1 MDDLDIVGL
10 GMATLDVLVRLK
22 DMPTWE
28 RGSRMSAFSFDG
40 GGPVATAMVAAA
52 RLGAKVG
59 FIGTAGNDESAD
71 IKIRSLTRYGVDVSH
86 LMRRP
91 TPEMQVVLVCVHEE
105 TGERVFSGLQRFWDW
120 SLRPEELDR
129 YYITSARFLHLD
141 GSHPEAAQQAAIWMH
156 KAGKLVMY
164 DGAKV
169 GTRARPPMGDLIQ
182 HVDIL
187 ICGSGFAQALT
198 GADGIWEAGR
208 AALKIGP
215 RIVVQTEGED
225 GAYTVTANDEFHTPA
240 FKVNVV
246 DTTGAG
252 DVFHGAYLV
261 GLLRGWDLRRTA
273 LFATAVAAI
282 KCGALGGRAGI
293 PSYDQAIAFLRERG
307 IEIES
312 P

>member
-1 MDDLDIVGL
+1 MGDLDIVGL

-59 FIGTAGNDESAD
+59 FVGTAGNDESAD
-71 IKIRSLTRYGVDVSH
+71 IKIRSLTRHGVDVSH

-129 YYITSARFLHLD
+129 DYITSAKFLHLD
-141 GSHPEAAQQAAIWMH
+141 GSHPEAARQAAIWMH
-156 KAGKLVMY
+156 EAGKLVMY

-169 GTRARPPMGDLIQ
+169 GTRARPAMGDLMR

-198 GADGIWEAGR
+198 GVEGIWEAGR
-208 AALKIGP
+208 AALKAGP
-215 RIVVQTEGED
+215 RVVVQTEGED
-225 GAYTVTANDEFHTPA
+225 GAYTVTADDEFHTPA

-273 LFATAVAAI
+273 LFSTAVSAI

-293 PSYDQAIAFLRERG
+293 PNYDQAIAFLRERG